1 MKLFTYRLIFLVAL
15 VGLLWAPRCIADE
28 LVVQEANREMLIA
41 RFYMSQHDYTA
52 AINRLKGVV
61 TRYPASPLVE
71 EALALLAKSY
81 LALVSEAP
89 SGETSR
95 RQFMA
100 SEAQTSVAV
109 LDRKFP
115 TSHFSIEAHDALK
128 SAGVDL
134 VENEKSWISRAL
146 E

>member
-15 VGLLWAPRCIADE
+15 VGLLWAPRCIAGE

-41 RFYMSQHDYTA
+41 RFYVSNHDYTA

-71 EALALLAKSY
+71 EALTLLAKSY
-81 LALVSEAP
+81 LVLVSEAP

-95 RQFMA
+95 RRRFVLPVGLLNNEFAGNA
-100 SEAQTSVAV
+100 SRSP
-109 LDRKFP
+109 K
-115 TSHFSIEAHDALK
+115 
-128 SAGVDL
+128 
-134 VENEKSWISRAL
+134 
-146 E
+146 